1 MNKLKKIVL
10 LFTLALL
17 VTGCNNDYS
26 PKDYTKKYDLP
37 QELADCTIHEI
48 DGQGVLEMAVVRCPN
63 SDTTTQWSESCG
75 KNCTRTR
82 TTVVLDGVEYEKKVK
97 E

>member
-1 MNKLKKIVL
+1 M
-10 LFTLALL
+10 ALL
-17 VTGCNNDYS
+17 VTGCNGDYT
-26 PKDYTKKYDLP
+26 PKDYTKKYELP
-37 QELADCTIHEI
+37 QELSDCTIHEVG
-48 DGQGVLEMAVVRCPN
+48 GQSVLDMTVVRCPN

-82 TTVVLDGVEYEKKVK
+82 TTVVLDGVEYEKKGK